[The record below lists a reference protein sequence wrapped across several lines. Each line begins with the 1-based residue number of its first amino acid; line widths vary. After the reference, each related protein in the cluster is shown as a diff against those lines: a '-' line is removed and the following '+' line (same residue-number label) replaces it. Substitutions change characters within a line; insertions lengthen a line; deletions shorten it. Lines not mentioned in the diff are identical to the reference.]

1 MTTPRSIILTDY
13 DHSAQQSKLNLRKSI
28 EIIIWSALAIFFIA
42 PLFLI
47 NYYQDDRIF
56 SLIAEFSHVTPF
68 EAAVG
73 EIRSWLSSGRFL
85 PFSVFVRYVFFDTF
99 SYQNAW
105 LYHLVILVL
114 SGGAFYIFLKLIRYY
129 KFNGSAV
136 LFFLFFIA
144 LTQFRVTA
152 PDSII
157 GYNALVQ
164 INTII
169 VCAAL
174 ICIELFFQ
182 RKEISYFVF
191 GVIFA
196 LVSVLYYEISI
207 VILAAPIFVYL
218 YKYQFKTFHKQFALY
233 ALFYIT
239 LLLSFIVLR
248 IYLKKSFAVPDM
260 DLYSGTELEFDFKS
274 VLSAFIFQ
282 VSGSLP
288 MSYIAHLFERLF
300 HTYIISFSIIS
311 STCIFIYVKRAQI
324 ALLDRKFLLFGLF
337 IIFSAAL
344 PVALSEHHSSWVSFG
359 YPYIPVFTQNLALA
373 SILAALVSNKCMAR
387 ALLFLIIFVSS
398 VPNYVLFREL
408 NKKDGPIRLT
418 VDLMGLQ
425 NYELKTNFDRTFI
438 GNDSN
443 RDGKHEIELSFLQ
456 NIAKPALG
464 EVFYTNPGKPI
475 FEKGTVSNVILLSKS
490 SYENTIAVM
499 GRVEEDSKINNP
511 VYLSPSRA
519 CIEQIASDK
528 DRIVTYKTHR
538 ETVIYVYVSSGYF
551 SLEDKIS
558 CKSNNN
564 WYDDLMGIH
573 GKYK

>member
-1 MTTPRSIILTDY
+1 MTTACQIIPTEGG
-13 DHSAQQSKLNLRKSI
+13 HSSQQSKFNVRKSI

-47 NYYQDDRIF
+47 NYYQDDRVF
-56 SLIAEFSHVTPF
+56 SLMAEFSHITPF
-68 EAAVG
+68 ESAVG
-73 EIRSWLSSGRFL
+73 EIKSWLSSGRFL

-182 RKEISYFVF
+182 KKEISYFIF
-191 GVIFA
+191 SIIFA

-218 YKYQFKTFHKQFALY
+218 YKYQFRTLQKQFALY

-239 LLLSFIVLR
+239 LLLTFITLR
-248 IYLKKSFAVPDM
+248 IYLKRSFAVPDM
-260 DLYSGTELEFDFKS
+260 GSYPGTELGFDFKS
-274 VLSAFIFQ
+274 VLSAFVFQ
-282 VSGSLP
+282 LSGSLP

-300 HTYIISFSIIS
+300 HTYIVSFSII
-311 STCIFIYVKRAQI
+311 CLACVFIYVKRTQI
-324 ALLDRKFLLFGLF
+324 ALLDRKFLFFGLF

-344 PVALSEHHSSWVSFG
+344 PVALSKHHSSWVSFG
-359 YPYIPVFTQNLALA
+359 YPYIPVFMQNLALA
-373 SILAALVSNKCMAR
+373 SILAAIVPNKLMVR
-387 ALLFLIIFVSS
+387 ALLFFIIFFSS
-398 VPNYVLFREL
+398 IPNYILFSEL
-408 NKKDGPIRLT
+408 DKKDGPIRLT
-418 VDLMGLQ
+418 IDILGLK
-425 NYELKTNFDRTFI
+425 NYQLQKNFDRTFI
-438 GNDSN
+438 TVDGNS
-443 RDGKHEIELSFLQ
+443 DGKYEIELSFLQ
-456 NIAKPALG
+456 NLAKPAFG
-464 EVFYTNPGKPI
+464 EIFYTNPGKPI
-475 FEKGTVSNVILLSKS
+475 FEKGSVSNVILLSKS
-490 SYENTIAVM
+490 SYENAIAVM
-499 GRVEEDSKINNP
+499 GWVEEGSKINSP
-511 VYLSPSRA
+511 VYLSSNRA
-519 CIEQIASDK
+519 CIEQMVLDK
-528 DRIVTYKTHR
+528 GSIVSYKTHR
-538 ETVIYVYVSSGYF
+538 ETMIYGY
-551 SLEDKIS
+551 SVGGYYNLEDKLS
-558 CKSNNN
+558 CKLNNN
-564 WYDDLMGIH
+564 WYNDLID
-573 GKYK
+573 KFVPR